1 MARFKSEV
9 AMRHPGE
16 KSGRLLFRRLG
27 KRYISFYKRRVLRS
41 LLGPDD
47 SLLLG
52 EVAQHQYIKANTVLG
67 NHSSKIT
74 PSTGQASELLGHT
87 LHSLTIQQEP

>member
-1 MARFKSEV
+1 
-9 AMRHPGE
+9 MRG
-16 KSGRLLFRRLG
+16 
-27 KRYISFYKRRVLRS
+27 VLRS

-52 EVAQHQYIKANTVLG
+52 EVAQHQYIKTNTVLG

-74 PSTGQASELLGHT
+74 PSTGQASELLRHT
-87 LHSLTIQQEP
+87 LHKLNNSTEIMRKQLYLKSDTPQRPG